1 MKSHR
6 KLSKIVADMVKIVKF
21 LVQIISEHLLKVIF
35 LMFETETVVPCLVW
49 KLKWGCHG
57 SPGPLLE
64 MFSYS
69 RKKLYRVVYFISSHE
84 YKTNTGSI
92 ECYYNQL
99 LVTYGIAT
107 NENGLAKTRKAKWKK
122 IVKSKISHQENQCYK
137 TESSKLSKLQEINK
151 RKKVREKYVTQFKRS
166 EVSLLIKARSR
177 MLNLKNNFKGQFKG
191 DVFMPTM

>member
-1 MKSHR
+1 MKSHC

-64 MFSYS
+64 MFSYK
-69 RKKLYRVVYFISSHE
+69 RKKLYHVVYFISSHE
-84 YKTNTGSI
+84 YKTNAGSI
-92 ECYYNQL
+92 ESYYNQL
-99 LVTYGIAT
+99 LVTYGITT
-107 NENGLAKTRKAKWKK
+107 NENGLAKNRKAKWKK

-166 EVSLLIKARSR
+166 EVSLLLKARSR

-191 DVFMPTM
+191 DVSCP